1 MLSGSG
7 KYLMVKLRMK
17 NVGLEYVVVEL
28 LCWLGTFPDGQT
40 CPAAI
45 DL

>member
-1 MLSGSG
+1 MLPGIG

-17 NVGLEYVVVEL
+17 NMGFEYVVVEL
-28 LCWLGTFPDGQT
+28 LCWLGTFPDGQS
-40 CPAAI
+40 CLAAT